1 MVMKV
6 RIRIVNQYGTFT
18 SDELTDTP
26 VVHDY
31 VMKAA
36 RGEAYYLNMEIN
48 GNDTYFTEHV
58 LKQSI
63 ITVLR
68 S

>member
-6 RIRIVNQYGTFT
+6 RIRIVNQFGTFT
-18 SDELTDTP
+18 SDELADTP
-26 VVHDY
+26 VVHEY

-36 RGEAYYLNMEIN
+36 RGEAYYLTMEIF
-48 GNDTYFTEHV
+48 GNDTYFPEQI